1 VRLFHDLFAWW
12 GRAQAFLI
20 NAFLVLAGVLVL
32 AAIFLIIIDVCIRA
46 LGFKPPGYTVAV
58 VEYVLL
64 YFVLLSAP
72 YLVRTK
78 GHVLTDI
85 LIQRLQGRSR
95 NFVEKFVYI
104 ICISISLTF
113 AFVGGAI
120 CVDSFQMGY
129 TDERSIDV
137 PYWLMYAL
145 FPPSFLLIAFEFL
158 RYLVGIDSMYSKRD
172 KSEVV

>member
-85 LIQRLQGRSR
+85 LIQRLRPFS
-95 NFVEKFVYI
+95 
-104 ICISISLTF
+104 
-113 AFVGGAI
+113 
-120 CVDSFQMGY
+120 
-129 TDERSIDV
+129 
-137 PYWLMYAL
+137 
-145 FPPSFLLIAFEFL
+145 
-158 RYLVGIDSMYSKRD
+158 
-172 KSEVV
+172 

>member
-1 VRLFHDLFAWW
+1 MRPIHDLFAWW
-12 GRAQAFLI
+12 GKVQTFLI
-20 NAFLVLAGVLVL
+20 NVFVILAGALVL
-32 AAIFLIIIDVCIRA
+32 AAILLIIVDVCIRA

-85 LIQRLQGRSR
+85 LIQRLQGRLR
-95 NFVEKFVYI
+95 NFVEKIIYL

-113 AFVGGAI
+113 AFVGGVI
-120 CVDSFQMGY
+120 CLDSFQMGY
-129 TDERSIDV
+129 MDERSIDV

-145 FPPSFLLIAFEFL
+145 FPPTFFLIAFEFL
-158 RYLVGIDSMYSKRD
+158 RYFVGIDSMFSKRD